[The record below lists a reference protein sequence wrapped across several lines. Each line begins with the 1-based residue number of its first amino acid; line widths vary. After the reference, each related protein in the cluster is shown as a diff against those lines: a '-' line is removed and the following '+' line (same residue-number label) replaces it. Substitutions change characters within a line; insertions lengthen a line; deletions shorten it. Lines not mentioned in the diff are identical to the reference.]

1 MMNSIIITIMQSLTK
16 FFNPPKKGERGKL
29 MSFDAREYVKKKLE
43 SLREELSGVKADE
56 ILSACSG
63 GVDSTVSAVLVAKA
77 IEKPI
82 KAVYIDD
89 GLRRIGEG
97 ERVVE
102 LLKNFGLKAFIFD
115 AKKEVLGAL
124 KGKVDPE
131 EKRKAFREAF
141 YTTLGR
147 IITENK
153 AKFLVQG
160 TIAADIIETVGG
172 VKTQHNVLEQLGID
186 TTRYGFKVIEPIKD
200 LYKWQVRLVAK
211 ELGLPDEIAY
221 RRAFP
226 GPGLAIRIV
235 GEVTWE
241 KLEILRK
248 ATKIVEEETED
259 IDAFQNFAV
268 LLDLKAT
275 GIRENRRSYGFILV
289 VRVVA
294 SEDAMTAKFVEVP
307 YERLRRISK
316 RVTEEV
322 PEITRVLY
330 DVTDKPP
337 ATIEFE

>member
-1 MMNSIIITIMQSLTK
+1 MN
-16 FFNPPKKGERGKL
+16 
-29 MSFDAREYVKKKLE
+29 FDAREYVKKKLE
-43 SLREELSGVKADE
+43 SLRRELSGVKAKE
-56 ILSACSG
+56 ILAACSG

-77 IEKPI
+77 IEEPI
-82 KAVYIDD
+82 KAVFIDD

-102 LLKNFGLKAFIFD
+102 ILRNFGLDAFVFD
-115 AKKEVLGAL
+115 AKEEVLGAL
-124 KGKVDPE
+124 KGKIDPE

-141 YTTLGR
+141 YTTLGK
-147 IITENK
+147 IITQNG

-160 TIAADIIETVGG
+160 TIAADIVETVGG

-186 TTRYGFKVIEPIKD
+186 TSKYGFKVIEPIKD

-211 ELGLPDEIAY
+211 ELGLPDEVAH

-248 ATKIVEEETED
+248 ATKIVEEETAD
-259 IDAFQNFAV
+259 IEAFQNFAV

-275 GIRENRRSYGFILV
+275 GVKDNKRTYGFITV

-294 SEDAMTAKFVEVP
+294 SEDAMTAKFVEIP
-307 YERLRRISK
+307 YERLRKISK
-316 RVTEEV
+316 RITEEV

-330 DVTDKPP
+330 DITDKPP

>member
-1 MMNSIIITIMQSLTK
+1 MN
-16 FFNPPKKGERGKL
+16 
-29 MSFDAREYVKKKLE
+29 FDAREYVKKKLE
-43 SLREELSGVKADE
+43 SLREELSSVKADE

-63 GVDSTVSAVLVAKA
+63 GVDSTASAVLVAKA
-77 IEKPI
+77 VEEPI

-102 LLKNFGLKAFIFD
+102 ILKNFGLNAFIFN
-115 AKKEVLGAL
+115 AKEEVLGAL
-124 KGKVDPE
+124 KGKIDPE

-147 IITENK
+147 IIAENK
-153 AKFLVQG
+153 ARFLVQG

-186 TTRYGFKVIEPIKD
+186 TTKYGFKVIEPIKD

-221 RRAFP
+221 RRPFP
-226 GPGLAIRIV
+226 GPGLAVRIV

-259 IDAFQNFAV
+259 VEAFQSFAV

-275 GIRENRRSYGFILV
+275 GVRDNKRVYGFILV

-294 SEDAMTAKFVEVP
+294 SEDAITAKFVEIP